1 MNREL
6 TKSLPMNYML
16 AKIIDISKDRR
27 LLVILNILGLVLFV
41 FSAWLMIK
49 LAIVVRVRSSI
60 PALPYKGDLG
70 NLLLLVLWI
79 IAITFFL
86 LVIHELIH
94 GLFFLT
100 FTGNRPKFGFRYLF
114 AYTAAPEWFIPRRY
128 YLLIAIAPV
137 VTITMIGIIAVFV
150 IADTL
155 LPALVFLTALNISG
169 SVGDLMIVAWLL
181 RNPSVMLIQDYGD
194 GVRLYRPG

>member
-1 MNREL
+1 M
-6 TKSLPMNYML
+6 
-16 AKIIDISKDRR
+16 
-27 LLVILNILGLVLFV
+27 
-41 FSAWLMIK
+41 
-49 LAIVVRVRSSI
+49 
-60 PALPYKGDLG
+60 
-70 NLLLLVLWI
+70 
-79 IAITFFL
+79 
-86 LVIHELIH
+86 LVIHEVIH
-94 GLFFLT
+94 GIFFLA
-100 FTGNRPKFGFRYLF
+100 FTGSPPKFGFRYLF